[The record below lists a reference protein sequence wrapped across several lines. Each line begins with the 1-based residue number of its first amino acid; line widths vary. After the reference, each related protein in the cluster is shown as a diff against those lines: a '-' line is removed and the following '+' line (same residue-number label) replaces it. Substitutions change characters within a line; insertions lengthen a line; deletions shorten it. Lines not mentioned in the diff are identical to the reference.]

1 MRGAVTRRKRDAGR
15 ERGERDEGTAVERKL
30 DDLLVTHARPGLAL
44 SDRASTSE
52 VTCTVSPTV
61 PIMTKSTRAF
71 CP

>member
-1 MRGAVTRRKRDAGR
+1 
-15 ERGERDEGTAVERKL
+15 
-30 DDLLVTHARPGLAL
+30 VTHARPGLAL